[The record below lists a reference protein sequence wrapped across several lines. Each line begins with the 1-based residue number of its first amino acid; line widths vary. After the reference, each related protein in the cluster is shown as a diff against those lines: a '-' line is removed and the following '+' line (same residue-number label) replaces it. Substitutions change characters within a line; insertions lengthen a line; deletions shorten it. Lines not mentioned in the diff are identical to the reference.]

1 MPRKT
6 GTRTVAQS
14 ASITSGAAASPYY
27 CKVPTRR
34 SALSVIKWA
43 PQGPPKSL
51 LRQNAR
57 TTQLQAELQ
66 AELFSNGGIHDDC
79 RHAQGNGDR
88 DGDGKQC
95 DPHGVASSL
104 AQMRA
109 GSLAG
114 KRAGPVLVPGFPG
127 ADADFW

>member
-34 SALSVIKWA
+34 SALPAIKWA
-43 PQGPPKSL
+43 AQGPPKSL
-51 LRQNAR
+51 LRQNAT
-57 TTQLQAELQ
+57 TTQLQAELS
-66 AELFSNGGIHDDC
+66 SNGGIHGDC

-88 DGDGKQC
+88 DGDGDGDGKQC

>member
-14 ASITSGAAASPYY
+14 ASITSGTVASPYY

-34 SALSVIKWA
+34 SALPAIKWA
-43 PQGPPKSL
+43 APGPPKSL
-51 LRQNAR
+51 LRQNAT
-57 TTQLQAELQ
+57 TTQLQAELS
-66 AELFSNGGIHDDC
+66 SNGRIHDDC

-95 DPHGVASSL
+95 DPHGVASAL

-114 KRAGPVLVPGFPG
+114 KRAGPVLVLSLIHI
-127 ADADFW
+127 